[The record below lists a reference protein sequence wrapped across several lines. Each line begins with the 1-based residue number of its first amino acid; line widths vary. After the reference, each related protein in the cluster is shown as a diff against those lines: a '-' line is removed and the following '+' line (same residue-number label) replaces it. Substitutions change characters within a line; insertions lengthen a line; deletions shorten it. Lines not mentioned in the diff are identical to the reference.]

1 MSKNTFFTGQP
12 IFNQLLCLI
21 PRYLIRRSVQETNS
35 DKYYKKF
42 KSYEHLVTMLYTCL
56 HKCTSLREVTTGMM
70 AYQHKLT
77 HLGMSYSPRRST
89 LAEANNNR
97 SCDFFSSLYFRL
109 YHNYYHFS
117 PDSRLR
123 GSIEN
128 RLFLIDS
135 TTISLFSEIMKGA
148 GCKGLNGKKKG
159 GAKAHIVV
167 KANEDVPLFA
177 MITHASKNDR
187 DIFNEIKLPKGA
199 IVVFDKGYN
208 SYKQFEKWND
218 ESVTWITRMRED
230 SSQEYLKSFPL
241 NQHEI
246 EEGILSDDSIILGR
260 ISNRK
265 TKKIKVRRIL
275 YYDKEKN
282 RTFKFI
288 TNNSKYKA
296 SVIASIYKKR
306 WQIELL
312 FKRLKQ
318 TYPLR
323 YFLGESENAI
333 KTQIWCALISD
344 LLLKIIKDKVRK
356 NWSYA
361 NLSGMIR
368 LHLMNYFDLLSF
380 LKNPEK
386 TLLDYKESKIDLQ
399 LKLFNST

>member
-12 IFNQLLCLI
+12 IFNQLLSYI
-21 PRYLIRRSVQETNS
+21 PKHLVRNAVQETNS
-35 DKYYKKF
+35 DRYYKKF
-42 KSYEHLVTMLYTCL
+42 KSYEHLVTMLYTCFQ
-56 HKCTSLREVTTGMM
+56 KCTSLREVTTGMM
-70 AYQHKLT
+70 ACQHKLT
-77 HLGMSYSPRRST
+77 HLGINYSPRRST
-89 LAEANNNR
+89 IAEANNNR
-97 SCDFFSSLYFRL
+97 NYEFFSSLYFRL
-109 YHNYYHFS
+109 YHYYYQFS

-135 TTISLFSEIMKGA
+135 TTIGLFSEIMKGA

-159 GAKAHIVV
+159 GAKAHMVV
-167 KANEDVPLFA
+167 RANEDVPVFA

-187 DIFNEIKLPKGA
+187 DIFKKIELPKGA
-199 IVVFDKGYN
+199 IAVFDKGYN
-208 SYKQFEKWND
+208 SYEQFEKWNN

-230 SSQEYLKSFPL
+230 SSQEYLKSLPL
-241 NQHEI
+241 NQQERK
-246 EEGILSDDSIILGR
+246 EGILSDDLVVLGR

-275 YYDKEKN
+275 YLDKEKN
-282 RTFKFI
+282 RTFAFI
-288 TNNSKYKA
+288 TNNIKYKA
-296 SVIASIYKKR
+296 SVITSIYKKR

-344 LLLKIIKDKVRK
+344 LLLKIIKDKIRK
-356 NWSYA
+356 KWSYA
-361 NLSGMIR
+361 NLSGMVR
-368 LHLMNYFDLLSF
+368 LHLMNYMNLVSF
-380 LKNPEK
+380 LMNPEK
-386 TLLDYKESKIDLQ
+386 SILNYKEPIIDLQ
-399 LKLFNST
+399 LKLFNSP